1 MGLPKF
7 TGVEASLGSLEVEEL
22 RVSCSRRRASV
33 KSSPHGEDKN
43 LVSQRE
49 SPDRNRRQ
57 LLETAVVKKDLA
69 SKRATS
75 PIGEAELQRKSVFSK
90 KILVL

>member
-1 MGLPKF
+1 M
-7 TGVEASLGSLEVEEL
+7 
-22 RVSCSRRRASV
+22 
-33 KSSPHGEDKN
+33 KSSLRGEAKN

-57 LLETAVVKKDLA
+57 LLEIAGAVVKKDLT

-90 KILVL
+90 KILFL